1 LLKNEQALRRVAA
14 RKQTLHHVVCVLM
27 DDQFSQFILEG
38 CEDEIDI
45 FLRGM
50 GQEGLEVT

>member
-1 LLKNEQALRRVAA
+1 
-14 RKQTLHHVVCVLM
+14 M